1 MPSFTNVSYTLIL
14 FAVKVGSHVSAHMAI
29 DPQDSRV
36 VNVTQLIL
44 YAQNVG
50 FENPKWRISDLFEL
64 Q

>member
-50 FENPKWRISDLFEL
+50 FENPK
-64 Q
+64 